1 MRFGSYSSA
10 LLCMLRARAWLRS
23 RSNCPMPLFYFRIR
37 TGRFS
42 GASDTAFELAD
53 RDAAWVETTK
63 VCGDL
68 VGSISRNLEQ
78 NAEWQMEL
86 LDESKK
92 PLYRIRLVAETLDQQ
107 S

>member
-1 MRFGSYSSA
+1 
-10 LLCMLRARAWLRS
+10 
-23 RSNCPMPLFYFRIR
+23 MPLFYFHIH

-42 GASDTAFELAD
+42 GVPDTAFELAD
-53 RDAAWVETTK
+53 RDAAWVEMTK

-68 VGSISRNLEQ
+68 VGSISRDLKQ

>member
-1 MRFGSYSSA
+1 MRFESNSSA
-10 LLCMLRARAWLRS
+10 LLCMLRARQLRF
-23 RSNCPMPLFYFRIR
+23 RSNRPMPLFYFRIR
-37 TGRFS
+37 TGQFS
-42 GASDTAFELAD
+42 GAPDTAFELAD
-53 RDAAWVETTK
+53 RDAAWVEMTK

-68 VGSISRNLEQ
+68 VGGISRDLKQ